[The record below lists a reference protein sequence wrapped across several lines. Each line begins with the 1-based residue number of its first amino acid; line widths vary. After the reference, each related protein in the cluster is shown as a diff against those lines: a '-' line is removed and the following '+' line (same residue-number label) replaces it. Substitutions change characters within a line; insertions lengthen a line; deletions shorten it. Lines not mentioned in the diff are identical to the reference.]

1 MLNSNIKLVDLGVYL
16 TESKWLAGMPS
27 RAEFAA
33 VYRWI
38 LGQKKGFDISKAIQV
53 LSQQMNLPVTK
64 LKCIFKVF
72 FEVKFVI
79 MKDGLTVPLPVDKTV
94 KVDLVESKAY
104 QQYEQS
110 FKTEELLNYQTIE
123 QIKQYINELR
133 KN

>member
-1 MLNSNIKLVDLGVYL
+1 
-16 TESKWLAGMPS
+16 
-27 RAEFAA
+27 
-33 VYRWI
+33 
-38 LGQKKGFDISKAIQV
+38 
-53 LSQQMNLPVTK
+53 MNLPVTK

-104 QQYEQS
+104 QLYEQS